1 MPTHDEKSSS
11 IDHLD
16 CALLNEL
23 QADGRVSVV
32 ELAERINLSKTPCQK
47 RLRRLERDG
56 VIRGYQADIDPAK
69 INLGHLVFVQVK
81 LESTRRDCLERFNAA
96 AKKVPQIL
104 SCHMLSGGY
113 DYLLKVRT
121 KDMAAYR
128 TLLGDVIAD
137 LPGVAQTSTFPVMEE
152 VKDSSA
158 LVIVEE

>member
-1 MPTHDEKSSS
+1 MTTYDEKRSS

-16 CALLNEL
+16 RALLNEL
-23 QADGRVSVV
+23 QTDGRATVV

-47 RLRRLERDG
+47 RLRRLERDK
-56 VIRGYQADIDPAK
+56 VIRGYRADIDPSK
-69 INLGHLVFVQVK
+69 INLGYLVFVQVK
-81 LESTRRDCLERFNAA
+81 LESTRRDCLTRFNAA
-96 AKKVPQIL
+96 VKKVPQIL

-128 TLLGDVIAD
+128 ALLGDVIAD

-152 VKDSSA
+152 VKDTSA
-158 LVIVEE
+158 LAIAEG